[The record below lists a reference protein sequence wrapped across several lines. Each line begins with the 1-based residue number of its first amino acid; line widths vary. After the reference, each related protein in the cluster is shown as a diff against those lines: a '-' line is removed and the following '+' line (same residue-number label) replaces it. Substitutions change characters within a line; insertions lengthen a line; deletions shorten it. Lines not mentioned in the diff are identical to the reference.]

1 MGRRAAINAKK
12 RNRRIITISIV
23 VVIVAAVVVLA
34 FVVQLANNCPNCTYI
49 GKPVSNSV
57 VSAIKGVSDQTLST
71 IGVPSGVIVP
81 NKITGQT
88 LTSGGKPEVFYLG
101 GDYCPYCA
109 VERWSLLIA
118 LSHFGNFSGLQYMVS
133 SSTDVNSNSPTF
145 TFSNST
151 GFTYS
156 SDYVAFVP
164 VEEFDRSGNQI
175 VTLTADQKNLVTLY
189 DTCPSTGQNGGIPF
203 VDVANAYAVACG
215 AQTSLSVSGGNW
227 TAIASQLDNAG
238 STTAQQ
244 LDGAANTLIAA
255 ICNVDGGL
263 PTSVC
268 TQSYAT
274 VTLAYAAGGSA
285 AVGGAQSLTL
295 ASQVRE
301 EPRWT
306 SSTRPS

>member
-1 MGRRAAINAKK
+1 MGRRASINAKK
-12 RNRRIITISIV
+12 RNRRIVTISIV
-23 VVIVAAVVVLA
+23 VVIIAAVVILA
-34 FVVQLANNCPNCTYI
+34 FIVQSANNCPNCSYI
-49 GKPVSNSV
+49 GKPVSDSV
-57 VSAIKGVSDQTLST
+57 VSALKGVSDQTLNT
-71 IGVPSGVIVP
+71 IGVPSGVIPP

-133 SSTDVNSNSPTF
+133 SSTDVNSNTPTF
-145 TFSNST
+145 TFSNGT

-156 SDYVAFVP
+156 SNYITFVP
-164 VEEFDRSGNQI
+164 VEEFDRSGNQV
-175 VTLTADQKNLVTLY
+175 VTLTAAQTNLVTLY
-189 DTCPSTGQNGGIPF
+189 DTCPSTGTNGGIPF
-203 VDVANAYAVACG
+203 VDIDNTYAVSCG
-215 AQTSLSVSGGNW
+215 AQSSISLSGGNW
-227 TAIASQLDNAG
+227 TAIASQLDNTG

-244 LDGAANTLIAA
+244 LDGAASTLITA

-274 VTLAYAAGGSA
+274 ITLAYTSGGAAA
-285 AVGGAQSLTL
+285 GAQSLTL

-306 SSTRPS
+306 SSTKPS